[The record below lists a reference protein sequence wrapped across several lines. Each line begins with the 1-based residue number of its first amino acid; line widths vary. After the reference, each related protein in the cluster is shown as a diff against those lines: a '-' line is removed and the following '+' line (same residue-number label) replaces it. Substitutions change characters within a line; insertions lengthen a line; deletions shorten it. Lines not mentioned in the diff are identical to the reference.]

1 MADHLSSTDDFMW
14 SLGFDPVL
22 RSTIVTLTVLE
33 RTVDWRVIVDRFDR
47 ISNVVPRFRQRVRR
61 SARFRRPCWAT
72 DPDFDLDNH
81 LRRLTLPEPGTAE
94 ALLDLARS
102 AAMSDFDRDRP
113 LWQATFVDGLGDGT
127 AALVC
132 SFDHALTDGI
142 GAVQIAAVLYD
153 GDSRTTSFVPLV
165 APPASPLLGAA
176 RVEAAVR
183 HPLDTAMAGLAAVFS
198 IYRSVR
204 PVSGPRSPIMRSRTA
219 IRRVDTMEV
228 SCRGLK
234 QAGIAAGGSLN
245 DAFIAAVAGGIRRY
259 HECHDESVRDLIMSM
274 PVSIRTSRDSAGG
287 NRATLTRVAVPVG
300 ATDPTE
306 RIAEIHRRTT
316 SAREERSLG
325 YTDLIAAG
333 LNALPRSYVGSE
345 LRHVDFIASDVP
357 GFPVHLRLGGVP
369 VKEQYAFSPTLG
381 ASVNTT
387 LLSYVDTCSIGIN
400 VDTGA
405 IPDYRVFR
413 DCLAAGFEEVLTSAT

>member
-33 RTVDWRVIVDRFDR
+33 RPVDWRVIVDRFDR
-47 ISNVVPRFRQRVRR
+47 ISNDVPRFRQRVRR
-61 SARFRRPCWAT
+61 STPLRRPCWEA

-81 LRRLTLPEPGTAE
+81 LRRLTLPRPGTAE

-102 AAMSDFDRDRP
+102 AAMGDFDRDRP
-113 LWQATFVDGLGDGT
+113 LWQATFVDGMGDGT

-153 GDSRTTSFVPLV
+153 GDSRTTSFIPLA
-165 APPASPLLGAA
+165 APLASPLAGAA

-183 HPLDTAMAGLAAVFS
+183 HPLDTAAAGLAAVFS

-204 PVSGPRSPIMRSRTA
+204 PVSGPRSPIMRSRTP
-219 IRRVDTMEV
+219 IRHVDTMEV
-228 SCRGLK
+228 SRSGLQ
-234 QAGIAAGGSLN
+234 QAGTSAGGSLN
-245 DAFIAAVAGGIRRY
+245 DAFIAAVASGIRRY
-259 HECHDESVRDLIMSM
+259 HGCHGESVRDLIMSM
-274 PVSIRTSRDSAGG
+274 PVSIRTSTDSVGG
-287 NRATLTRVAVPVG
+287 NRATLMRVAVPVG
-300 ATDPTE
+300 TTDPAE
-306 RIAEIHRRTT
+306 RIAEIHRRTR
-316 SAREERSLG
+316 SVRGEKSLG
-325 YTDLIAAG
+325 YIDLIAAG
-333 LNALPRSYVGSE
+333 LNMLPGFYIGSE

-357 GFPVHLRLGGVP
+357 GFPAPLRLGGVS
-369 VKEQYAFSPTLG
+369 VKKQYVFSPTLG

-413 DCLAAGFEEVLTSAT
+413 DCLAAGFVEVMASAT